1 MKKKV
6 LGILTVIS
14 MVVSMT
20 ACAGGGDAS
29 TTTAKT
35 QAKTEAAS
43 QKTESEGKETQ
54 PSTTAAAQSSAT
66 GGGTL
71 TIPEDVEMLIANRAK
86 GAPDEVLAFY
96 DSWSAKEMKNGKKP
110 GEGFTVAVGT
120 GDLYNDTALFGF
132 WGTVKYLEEMGCNVI
147 YNVGPGSYAPEN
159 AQVFENFVA
168 QNPDAIM
175 WQFANSQL
183 LGSGIE
189 KAGQRNIPVFGLDN
203 ALSGPT
209 VIGEV
214 TSDNFEIGRI
224 AANYI
229 VNKTSGEAKGVEVF
243 ATGHRGIEIRHTMWD
258 LITKEHPGIEEI
270 SEIPWTSPDVLTSTR
285 DRMDAVL
292 EANPDPGSIRFV
304 HANYDLPGMACADA
318 IEAAGRQDEMF
329 VIGIDGDREAM
340 QRIAAGSCFEA
351 TVSQDF
357 MLMAFTISHQIVDH
371 LNGKEVPRF
380 LYCPPT
386 LVTKDNVAEVY
397 KFKYGEDL

>member
-96 DSWSAKEMKNGKKP
+96 DSWSAKEMKDGKKP

-329 VIGIDGDREAM
+329 VIDIDGDREAM